1 MSHKR
6 GKPLFTA
13 HGKSFASFGE
23 IAQGRLSS
31 GEDFLISLPI
41 DMWNHCQLTVTA
53 KVGATTIETP
63 LSKAKN
69 ISELLVDQ
77 LTLPQGLLIKLS
89 YHRNIPI
96 GKGLSS
102 STADLLATIRAF
114 EAGFGRSF
122 SQTEISRLLH
132 LVEPHDPLHHPQCVA
147 YNHRQGELLAAF
159 GYIPNYHIIGID
171 RGGMLSTEAYNDTLS
186 FSESDLIEYDVLYQ
200 ALTEA
205 FKRCDDVKIAQCA
218 TRSTTLH
225 ASRSNDKWLADFL
238 LHTKKWD
245 VMGVITTH
253 SGTCTGILVSPTTK
267 QNTLNKITEQAQKF
281 GELFLVNTR
290 SI

>member
-1 MSHKR
+1 MSYKR
-6 GKPLFTA
+6 GKPPFTA

-53 KVGATTIETP
+53 KVGATTIEAP
-63 LSKAKN
+63 LSKAKK
-69 ISELLVDQ
+69 IAELLVDR
-77 LTLPQGLLIKLS
+77 LALSQGLLIKLS
-89 YHRNIPI
+89 YQRNIPI

-132 LVEPHDPLHHPQCVA
+132 QVEPHDPLHHPPCVA

-159 GYIPNYHIIGID
+159 DYVPKYHIIGID
-171 RGGMLSTEAYNDTLS
+171 RGGMLSTEAYNDTLN
-186 FSESDLIEYDVLYQ
+186 FNEQHLFEYDALYQ
-200 ALTEA
+200 EITEA
-205 FKRCDDVKIAQCA
+205 FGRCDDTNIANCA
-218 TRSTTLH
+218 TRSALLH
-225 ASRSNDKWLADFL
+225 ASRTNNHWLKDL
-238 LHTKKWD
+238 LRHAEEWG
-245 VMGVITTH
+245 VMGVVATH
-253 SGTCTGILVSPTTK
+253 SGTCAGVLLSTTTK
-267 QNTLNKITEQAQKF
+267 QQTLNNIIRQAHQF
-281 GELFLVNTR
+281 GEVFTTNPLL
-290 SI
+290 